1 MSMNKVK
8 KISKGVCPTCGEI
21 MDGRFDTGN
30 DQYVWLCTSC
40 KFDTV
45 VSRKDFENHSI
56 LKEIENLRY
65 QAQHNWRTHV
75 DELAEYQEQIADW
88 LQELVEIRKL
98 QQENAEF
105 IYKFYEEYMETHRL
119 KQEEK

>member
-1 MSMNKVK
+1 MSTNKAK
-8 KISKGVCPTCGEI
+8 KISKGVCPWCGEI
-21 MDGRFDTGN
+21 MDGRFDIGN

-45 VSRKDFENHSI
+45 ISRKDFENHSI

-65 QAQHNWRTHV
+65 QAQNSRRTHF

-88 LQELVEIRKL
+88 LSDYTEILDWMINVEPDVYHKYQR
-98 QQENAEF
+98 
-105 IYKFYEEYMETHRL
+105 YV
-119 KQEEK
+119 